1 MRSAVT
7 RLLEAPVDIAA
18 LAAFRIL
25 FGTMMALGMARF
37 LAKGWVRELY
47 VAPAFHFTYPG
58 FEWVRPLPD
67 FWMHAHFV
75 LLAVLA
81 AGIALGCC
89 YRVCVVLF
97 FLGFTYV
104 ELLDQSNYLN
114 HYYFIS
120 LLSGLMIFLPAHRAW
135 SVDGWR
141 NPELRAATVP
151 AWTLNLLRFQV
162 GVVYFFAGLAKVNAD
177 WLLHAQPLRLW
188 LAARSD
194 LPIIGPWLNEMWV
207 AHAASWG
214 GAIFD
219 LTIPFLLLHRR
230 TRAPAY
236 VAVMV
241 FHVTTWLLFNIGMF
255 PWIMMVAALVMF
267 PAGWPRSFAGRVTG
281 RDPTRGEAGHQTA
294 NAGVVPSELAGRS
307 WGETPRIAGATPA
320 PLPRWGIALLAAY
333 IVLQLALP
341 LRTYLMSQPP
351 AWTGRGFNLAW
362 QVMIVEKTGFVE
374 FHAVDP
380 ASGQRRRIATRDYLT
395 PRQEMM
401 MAQDPQLIRAFARH
415 LSSDLRRRGEPD
427 VQIKVNAYA
436 SLNGRPSQP
445 MINPAIDLAGPV
457 PADWIVPLA
466 R

>member
-1 MRSAVT
+1 MAIEPRPPERRPALV
-7 RLLEAPVDIAA
+7 RLLEAPIDIAA

-58 FEWVRPLPD
+58 FAWVRPLPD

-81 AGIALGCC
+81 AGIALGCF
-89 YRVCVVLF
+89 YRVCAVLF

-104 ELLDQSNYLN
+104 ELLDQANYLN
-114 HYYFIS
+114 HYYLIS
-120 LLSGLMIFLPAHRAW
+120 LISGVMIFLPAHRAW
-135 SVDGWR
+135 SIDAR
-141 NPELRAATVP
+141 RAPDLRVTTVP

-194 LPIIGPWLNEMWV
+194 LPIVGPWLNELWV
-207 AHAASWG
+207 ACAASWC

-230 TRAPAY
+230 TRATAY
-236 VAVMV
+236 VAVIV
-241 FHVTTWLLFNIGMF
+241 FHITTWLLFNIGMF

-267 PAGWPRSFAGRVTG
+267 PPDWPRALACRVAKHFRRTSFSSS
-281 RDPTRGEAGHQTA
+281 PNCTA
-294 NAGVVPSELAGRS
+294 VAR
-307 WGETPRIAGATPA
+307 
-320 PLPRWGIALLAAY
+320 LPRWSIALLAAY
-333 IVLQLALP
+333 AVVQLALP
-341 LRTYLMSQPP
+341 LRSYLMPQPP

-374 FHAVDP
+374 FHAVES
-380 ASGQRRRIATRDYLT
+380 ASGQRHRISTKEYLT
-395 PRQEMM
+395 PRQELM
-401 MAQDPQLIRAFARH
+401 MAQDPQLIRDFARH
-415 LSSDLRRRGEPD
+415 LSSELKRRGQPA
-427 VQIKVNAYA
+427 VQINVNAYA

-445 MINPAIDLAGPV
+445 MINPAVDLAGPV
-457 PADWIVPLA
+457 SSDWIVPLA

>member
-1 MRSAVT
+1 MRPALN
-7 RLLEAPVDIAA
+7 RLLESPVDITA

-47 VAPAFHFTYPG
+47 VAPAYHFTYAG

-75 LLAVLA
+75 LLMLLA
-81 AGIALGCC
+81 ACIALGFR

-104 ELLDQSNYLN
+104 ELIDQANYLN

-120 LLSGLMIFLPAHRAW
+120 LISGLMIFLPAHQAW
-135 SVDGWR
+135 SVDARR
-141 NPELRAATVP
+141 NPELRATTVP

-162 GVVYFFAGLAKVNAD
+162 SIVYFFAGLAKVNAD

-194 LPIIGPWLNEMWV
+194 LPIVGPWLNELWV
-207 AHAASWG
+207 ACTASWC

-236 VAVMV
+236 VAVIV
-241 FHVTTWLLFNIGMF
+241 FHLTTWLLFNIGMF
-255 PWIMMVAALVMF
+255 PWIMMIAALVMF
-267 PAGWPRSFAGRVTG
+267 PPDWPRTLASRVVKRLGKVSSFDSSPGTEVAR
-281 RDPTRGEAGHQTA
+281 
-294 NAGVVPSELAGRS
+294 
-307 WGETPRIAGATPA
+307 
-320 PLPRWGIALLAAY
+320 LPRWGMALLAAY
-333 IVLQLALP
+333 VVLQLSLP
-341 LRTYLMSQPP
+341 LRPYLISQSA

-374 FHAVDP
+374 FLAVDS
-380 ASGQRRRIATRDYLT
+380 ASGQRHRISTKEYLT

-401 MAQDPQLIRAFARH
+401 MAQDPQLIRAFAQH
-415 LSSDLRRRGEPD
+415 LSQDLKRRGQPN
-427 VQIKVNAYA
+427 VQINVNAYA

-445 MINPAIDLAGPV
+445 MINPAVDLAGPV
-457 PADWIVPLA
+457 SSDWIVPLA

>member
-1 MRSAVT
+1 MVTEAPPSGMRSAIT
-7 RLLEAPVDIAA
+7 RFLEAPVDIAA

-25 FGTMMALGMARF
+25 FGTMMALGMARI
-37 LAKGWVRELY
+37 LAKGWVHELY

-81 AGIALGCC
+81 VGIAIGCWF
-89 YRVCVVLF
+89 RVCTVLF

-104 ELLDQSNYLN
+104 ELLDQANYLN

-120 LLSGLMIFLPAHRAW
+120 LISGLMIFLPAHRAW
-135 SVDGWR
+135 SIDAR
-141 NPELRAATVP
+141 RTPALHTSTVP

-177 WLLHAQPLRLW
+177 WLLHAQPLRMW

-194 LPIIGPWLNEMWV
+194 LPIVGPWLNELWV
-207 AHAASWG
+207 ACAASWC

-236 VAVMV
+236 VAVIV
-241 FHVTTWLLFNIGMF
+241 FHISTWLLFNIGMF

-267 PAGWPRSFAGRVTG
+267 PADWPRVLGSRMANYCGRTLFSG
-281 RDPTRGEAGHQTA
+281 
-294 NAGVVPSELAGRS
+294 
-307 WGETPRIAGATPA
+307 TPPCTDAAR
-320 PLPRWGIALLAAY
+320 LPRWGIALLAAY
-333 IVLQLALP
+333 AVVQLALP
-341 LRTYLMSQPP
+341 LRPYLMRQSS

-374 FHAVDP
+374 FHAVEP
-380 ASGQRRRIATRDYLT
+380 ASGQRHRISTKEYLT

-415 LSSDLRRRGEPD
+415 LSSELRSRGQPS

-445 MINPAIDLAGPV
+445 MINPAVDLAGPA
-457 PADWIVPLA
+457 PTGWIVPLA

>member
-1 MRSAVT
+1 MTATEPRPPGLRAAVT
-7 RLLEAPVDIAA
+7 RLLEAPIDIAA
-18 LAAFRIL
+18 LAVFRIL

-37 LAKGWVRELY
+37 LAKGWVQELY

-104 ELLDQSNYLN
+104 ELLDQANYLN

-120 LLSGLMIFLPAHRAW
+120 LISGLMIFLPAHRAW
-135 SVDGWR
+135 SIDAR
-141 NPELRAATVP
+141 RTPALRARTVP

-194 LPIIGPWLNEMWV
+194 LPIVGPWLNELWV
-207 AHAASWG
+207 AYMASWC
-214 GAIFD
+214 GALFD

-236 VAVMV
+236 VAVIV
-241 FHVTTWLLFNIGMF
+241 FHVATWLLFNLGMF
-255 PWIMMVAALVMF
+255 PWIMMVAALVLF
-267 PAGWPRSFAGRVTG
+267 PPDWPRTLADRVMNRFGKIASSISPPCTRVT
-281 RDPTRGEAGHQTA
+281 R
-294 NAGVVPSELAGRS
+294 
-307 WGETPRIAGATPA
+307 
-320 PLPRWGIALLAAY
+320 LPRWGLALLATYAL
-333 IVLQLALP
+333 LQLALP
-341 LRTYLMSQPP
+341 LRPYLMSQSP
-351 AWTGRGFNLAW
+351 AWTGSGFNLAW

-374 FHAVDP
+374 FHAVDSV
-380 ASGQRRRIATRDYLT
+380 SGQRHRIATKEHLT
-395 PRQEMM
+395 PRQELM

-415 LSSDLRRRGEPD
+415 LSSELKSHGQTA

-445 MINPAIDLAGPV
+445 MINPAVDLAGPV
-457 PADWIVPLA
+457 SSDWIVPLA

>member
-1 MRSAVT
+1 MRPAFA
-7 RLLEAPVDIAA
+7 RLLETPVDIAA

-37 LAKGWVRELY
+37 LAKGWVHDLY
-47 VAPAFHFTYPG
+47 VAPSFHFTYPG
-58 FEWVRPLPD
+58 FAWVRPLPD
-67 FWMHAHFV
+67 LWMHAHFV
-75 LLAVLA
+75 LLALLA
-81 AGIALGCC
+81 VGIALGCC

-104 ELLDQSNYLN
+104 ELLDQANYLN

-120 LLSGLMIFLPAHRAW
+120 LISGLMIFLPTHRAW
-135 SVDGWR
+135 SVDAWQKPG
-141 NPELRAATVP
+141 LRASTVP

-162 GVVYFFAGLAKVNAD
+162 GVVYFFSGLAKVNAD

-194 LPIIGPWLNEMWV
+194 LPILGPWLNEAWV
-207 AHAASWG
+207 AYAASWG
-214 GAIFD
+214 GALFD

-236 VAVMV
+236 VAVIV
-241 FHVTTWLLFNIGMF
+241 FHVATWLLFNIGMF

-267 PAGWPRSFAGRVTG
+267 PADWPRRLVHRAAKWMREISL
-281 RDPTRGEAGHQTA
+281 PTARPIAEAA
-294 NAGVVPSELAGRS
+294 R
-307 WGETPRIAGATPA
+307 
-320 PLPRWGIALLAAY
+320 LPRWGMALIAAY
-333 IVLQLALP
+333 VVVQLALP
-341 LRTYLMSQPP
+341 LRPYLMPQPP
-351 AWTGRGFNLAW
+351 AWTGSGFNLAW

-374 FHAVDP
+374 FHAVEP
-380 ASGQRRRIATRDYLT
+380 ASGQRHRIATKEYLT

-415 LSSDLRRRGEPD
+415 LSSELKRRGQPD

-445 MINPAIDLAGPV
+445 IINPAVDLAGPFSS
-457 PADWIVPLA
+457 DWIVPMA